1 MGASREVPVHPFSH
15 LSHVTKLVV
24 DRRRVRG
31 RPCCPS
37 GAVRASRVAHL
48 HWGLRE
54 CRWTAFEFPGGS
66 FRGAMVSGIGVGGG
80 GSIHGLT
87 VAGVGAGV
95 GGSINGL
102 RVGTVRG
109 LTFAGVGLGARKGVD
124 DVTIAAL
131 GIGSPAVRK
140 LAIAPLIGTSDAR
153 GIIIAP
159 AYF

>member
-1 MGASREVPVHPFSH
+1 
-15 LSHVTKLVV
+15 
-24 DRRRVRG
+24 
-31 RPCCPS
+31 
-37 GAVRASRVAHL
+37 
-48 HWGLRE
+48 
-54 CRWTAFEFPGGS
+54 
-66 FRGAMVSGIGVGGG
+66 MVSGIGVGGG

-159 AYF
+159 AYFKVTEGSMRGVNIATINDIRGDQRGLAIGRVNYARSLKGLQLGLINIVTDGRGPRVLPIANFR